1 MKVRELIAQLNGFD
15 QDANVFILYD
25 SCYAFPPS
33 FRMAT
38 PITEYSWKDEGV
50 RVGDAVCDVG

>member
-1 MKVRELIAQLNGFD
+1 MKVRELIAHLNGFD

-25 SCYAFPPS
+25 GCDAIPPY

-38 PITEYSWKDEGV
+38 PITERLWRDDGV
-50 RVGDAVCDVG
+50 RIGDAVCEVG